1 MVTIHEYSLTGHGS
15 SLSNKPSCLGFV
27 GHGGSWVFGE
37 MARQTSDLKDLA
49 MCDFSYDALCTHWLS
64 LKGVTLLCSVSRF
77 IGPNGNNLG
86 KQRTV
91 VCYNCKGEGHMSKQC
106 TKPKRKRDDA
116 RFKDKYVITNNA
128 AYQADDLDVYDSDCD
143 EINYAKIALMA
154 NLSHYGSDN
163 LAEKE
168 ESRNIDRELALEKHV
183 KELNNIVFKR
193 NQSAQTIHML
203 TKPQFFYYH
212 TTRQALGF
220 QNPFYLRKAQQFEP
234 KLYDGSVIQKTHAIV
249 ICDSEET
256 LMLEEE
262 SLYHLPLASLVHEDA
277 YSTKVSSEQDDL
289 PSSVGLNFRARLNG
303 EQMYSGHLELTIYR
317 LIDGSSCDRID
328 MVIKDLNLEPKMD
341 AMMRDFLDVPDRV
354 EFHDSHTTS
363 LIIVDEHEA
372 PPIVTTSEEQTF
384 PISLNEVD
392 EFNQEDSTDFD
403 GNTIFVSYDA
413 QKFEEAESSTIAL
426 DPSNMHEFHQELVPR
441 PDGKNIIAVKWLWK
455 NKSDAE
461 NIVIRNKS
469 RLVARGYKQEEGID
483 FEESFAP
490 FARLEAVRMFVAF
503 DAHKNITIFQMD
515 VKTAF
520 LNGP

>member
-1 MVTIHEYSLTGHGS
+1 RMVTIHEYSLTGHGS

-163 LAEKE
+163 LAEVSPRLFCSGLK
-168 ESRNIDRELALEKHV
+168 V
-183 KELNNIVFKR
+183 
-193 NQSAQTIHML
+193 
-203 TKPQFFYYH
+203 
-212 TTRQALGF
+212 
-220 QNPFYLRKAQQFEP
+220 
-234 KLYDGSVIQKTHAIV
+234 
-249 ICDSEET
+249 
-256 LMLEEE
+256 
-262 SLYHLPLASLVHEDA
+262 YHLPLASLVHEDA

-341 AMMRDFLDVPDRV
+341 AMMRDFLDPSWWKELSKETSSKILLYGDGSLWKM
-354 EFHDSHTTS
+354 FKPIAS
-363 LIIVDEHEA
+363 LIA
-372 PPIVTTSEEQTF
+372 
-384 PISLNEVD
+384 
-392 EFNQEDSTDFD
+392 
-403 GNTIFVSYDA
+403 
-413 QKFEEAESSTIAL
+413 K
-426 DPSNMHEFHQELVPR
+426 
-441 PDGKNIIAVKWLWK
+441 GKLK
-455 NKSDAE
+455 
-461 NIVIRNKS
+461 
-469 RLVARGYKQEEGID
+469 
-483 FEESFAP
+483 
-490 FARLEAVRMFVAF
+490 
-503 DAHKNITIFQMD
+503 
-515 VKTAF
+515 
-520 LNGP
+520 